1 MDRDDGGTPL
11 RLVGYSDRL
20 SAAPGEAI
28 GFQISSAHPEYRA
41 DIVRLVHGDPNP
53 LGPGFIER
61 AIATPVSGIYPGRVQ
76 EIHTGSF
83 VTVADRPAL
92 RLTGSFT
99 IQAWIMPTTPT
110 EGLQGLIAKWDD
122 TPAGFALVIDGGA
135 LALWVAGGAG
145 DVARVTMDAPL
156 RGAQW
161 SFIATSFDAVSG
173 EARLVQV
180 PQPSWPI
187 DAVGGRISAQTEIHA
202 LRPAAGPLLMAG
214 LPGAMA
220 GHMMAHYNGKIDR
233 PSLFNRALGEDEL
246 EALAEG
252 RTTALDLADAVV
264 AAWDFSRETAS
275 SRIVDRS
282 PSGLQGTAINLPARA
297 MTGANW
303 SGDEANFSHAPD
315 QYGAIH
321 FHDDDLDDAGWE
333 TNFSFT
339 IPAGFPSGIYAAR
352 LRAGDDED
360 HLPFVVRPPLGTATA
375 PVAYLMPS
383 FTYLAYANEHMPAEP
398 LSLFPFVT
406 PGAHRAEY
414 RFIADNHLHSLY
426 DCHDDGSGVCYAS
439 WKRPLVNLRP
449 KAIFRIYG
457 APERLGADLYLN
469 HWLERKGIVFDTI
482 ADENLHAEGE
492 ALLAPYR
499 VVVTGTHP
507 EYWSRPML
515 DALDRYLDNG
525 GRLMYLGG
533 NGFYWVTGV
542 DPERPHVIEIRR
554 WRGTETWEA
563 APGETFLS
571 TTGEP
576 GGLWRNRNRA
586 PQKRLGVGFTAQGN
600 DWAMPYVRLPDS
612 YSPRAAF
619 IFEGVSGETI
629 GNFPSLMLR
638 RGAAGYEIDR
648 ADAAL
653 GTPPHA
659 LLLATAT
666 GFSDSYQHV
675 VEEILST
682 DGEQGGTVN
691 AEVRAD
697 MVFFEGP
704 NGGAVFS
711 VGSIAWC
718 SALSYNNGNNDVS
731 RVTENVLRRFM
742 AAEEFD
748 MQGELHTRST

>member
-1 MDRDDGGTPL
+1 M

-20 SAAPGEAI
+20 SAAPGETIA
-28 GFQISSAHPEYRA
+28 FQVSSAHSEYRA

-53 LGPGFIER
+53 RGPGFIER
-61 AIATPVSGIYPGRVQ
+61 EVDTVMSGIYPGRAQ
-76 EIHTGSF
+76 AIRTGSYL
-83 VTVADRPAL
+83 TVADHPAL
-92 RLTGSFT
+92 HLAGSFT
-99 IQAWIMPTTPT
+99 IHAWIMPTTPAK
-110 EGLQGLIAKWDD
+110 GGQSLIAKWDAS
-122 TPAGFALVIDGGA
+122 PAGFALVIEHGA
-135 LALWVAGGAG
+135 LALWLADPEGNVVRVGAE
-145 DVARVTMDAPL
+145 APL
-156 RGAQW
+156 RAGSWHFVAA
-161 SFIATSFDAVSG
+161 SFEAGSG
-173 EARLVQV
+173 EVRLVQE
-180 PQPSWPI
+180 PQPTWPL
-187 DAVGGRISAQTEIHA
+187 DAARCTTVVATGILALQPTES
-202 LRPAAGPLLMAG
+202 PLLIAA
-214 LPGAMA
+214 LADEQPGRLT
-220 GHMMAHYNGKIDR
+220 AHYNGKIDR
-233 PSLFNRALGEDEL
+233 PSLFHRALTADEIA
-246 EALAEG
+246 ALQRG
-252 RTTALDLADAVV
+252 RSPLDVGDALV
-264 AAWDFSRETAS
+264 AAWDFSQEINS
-275 SRIVDRS
+275 SRIIDRS
-282 PSGLQGTAINLPARA
+282 PNALHGTAINLPARA

-303 SGDEANFSHAPD
+303 TGDESDVRYAPE

-321 FHDDDLDDAGWE
+321 FHDDDVDDVAWE
-333 TNFSFT
+333 PDFTFT
-339 IPAGFPSGIYAAR
+339 IPEIFPSGIYAAR

-360 HLPFVVRPPLGTATA
+360 HLPFVVRPLQGTATA
-375 PVAYLMPS
+375 PVAYLSPT

-406 PGAHRAEY
+406 PDAHQDEY
-414 RFIADNHLHSLY
+414 QYIAHNHLHSLY

-457 APERLGADLYLN
+457 APERLGADLYLT
-469 HWLERKGIVFDTI
+469 HWMEQKGIAFDTI
-482 ADENLHAEGE
+482 ADENLHGEGE
-492 ALLAPYR
+492 ALLAPYK

-515 DALDRYLDNG
+515 DALDRYLDGG

-563 APGETFLS
+563 APGETHLS
-571 TTGEP
+571 TTGEQ

-600 DWAMPYVRLPDS
+600 DWARPYVRQPDS

-619 IFEGVSGETI
+619 ILEGVSGELI
-629 GNFPSLMLR
+629 GDFPSLMLR
-638 RGAAGYEIDR
+638 HGAAGYEIDR
-648 ADAAL
+648 ADQSL
-653 GTPPHA
+653 GTSPHA
-659 LLLATAT
+659 LILATGT

-691 AEVRAD
+691 PDVRAD
-697 MVFFEGP
+697 MIFFEGP

-718 SALSYNNGNNDVS
+718 SALSYNDGDNDVS
-731 RVTENVLRRFM
+731 RITENVLRRFM
-742 AAEEFD
+742 AEEGFGEV
-748 MQGELHTRST
+748 GELRIS